1 MRNLTESERNYV
13 EHLVEKNNKIEAI
26 KYVKDKTGM
35 GLVEAKNYVERNF
48 ARRSY
53 NSTKQGCYVATCIYG
68 SYDCPEVWTL
78 RRYRDNTLG
87 STWYGRLFIRIYYA
101 ISPSIVKLFGKTNWF
116 KNMWKGTLD
125 KMVKTLQEK
134 GVENTP
140 YSDINW

>member
-13 EHLVEKNNKIEAI
+13 AHLVESGKKIEAI
-26 KYVKDKTGM
+26 KYVKDHTDM
-35 GLVEAKNYVERNF
+35 GLTESKSYVERNF
-48 ARRSY
+48 SRRKGS
-53 NSTKQGCYVATCIYG
+53 QGCYVATCIYG

-140 YSDINW
+140 YTDINW